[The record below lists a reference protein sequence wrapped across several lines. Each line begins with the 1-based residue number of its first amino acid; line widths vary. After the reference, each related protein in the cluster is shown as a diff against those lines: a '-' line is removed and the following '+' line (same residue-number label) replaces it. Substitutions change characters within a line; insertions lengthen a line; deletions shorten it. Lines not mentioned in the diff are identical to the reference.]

1 MIEVVGGF
9 PVIEDLIAILNRGIR
24 RCESIGNKTD
34 VKSGI
39 QREIEPSR
47 GRPSDT
53 STVFSSILVKCDGVT
68 YFGFA
73 RDAPWVSLGRSS
85 SDEDMIA
92 QFRYCSPALA
102 VIVINNAWGL
112 ARVYSKHIDSGY
124 GDPSGH

>member
-34 VKSGI
+34 VKSGS

-68 YFGFA
+68 YSGFA
-73 RDAPWVSLGRSS
+73 RDAPCDSLGRSS

-92 QFRYCSPALA
+92 QFRYVQSSAGCYCHQQRL
-102 VIVINNAWGL
+102 GL
-112 ARVYSKHIDSGY
+112 ARV
-124 GDPSGH
+124 